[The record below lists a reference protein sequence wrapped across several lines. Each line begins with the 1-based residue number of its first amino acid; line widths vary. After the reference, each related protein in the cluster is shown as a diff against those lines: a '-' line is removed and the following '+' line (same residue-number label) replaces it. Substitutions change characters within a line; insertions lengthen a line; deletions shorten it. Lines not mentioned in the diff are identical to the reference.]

1 MDCWCR
7 RGRLVIGGGGCDVT
21 VAVLLRGSC
30 LVHFDVL

>member
-21 VAVLLRGSC
+21 VAVLLRMLMPGS
-30 LVHFDVL
+30 F